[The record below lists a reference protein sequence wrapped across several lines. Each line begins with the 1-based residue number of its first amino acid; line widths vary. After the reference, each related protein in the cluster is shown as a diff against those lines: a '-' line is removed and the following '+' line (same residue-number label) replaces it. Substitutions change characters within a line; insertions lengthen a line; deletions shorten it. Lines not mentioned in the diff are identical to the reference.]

1 LAEVRVAFR
10 NAGFSRSAALREP
23 RAAARFFGHRQRKKY
38 WVESRANKVNLPNGS
53 RNSGLSS
60 IRN

>member
-1 LAEVRVAFR
+1 LPFPKVPRGPLFTLDLAEVRVAFR

-38 WVESRANKVNLPNGS
+38 
-53 RNSGLSS
+53 
-60 IRN
+60 